1 MPYWVKVKTGA
12 KGPYSRAQL
21 DVLRESGKISDRSLI
36 SPTENGPWQCLAA
49 MSLDE
54 VPTPA
59 PLMDYE
65 DTSAKIHMGD
75 LWSRLGDQLQS
86 GDPAKAIEVIEQL
99 EQCDLTADERED
111 LASMRVSLTTPVDAI
126 AGADENAQKEA
137 DEAQLPGLKDD
148 DLLPEGDQETD
159 DETFTEPDTSS
170 RIPKELLELLN
181 DAEEVLF
188 NSRSEPLVLYASLAI
203 IGMIGAVLSAIV
215 FVQAGLPGILLFIGF
230 VFVEFCKYLSWKN
243 DVFVITTSR
252 IFARTGIFSRSIDVL
267 PIKNVQAVKIN
278 TGTIDR
284 WLSLNTIVFLTGAS
298 LPIPYPGMIGT
309 VCFRHVNG
317 KEVMQAF
324 ESGL

>member
-1 MPYWVKVKTGA
+1 MPYWVKVKTGV

-36 SPTENGPWQCLAA
+36 SQAEDGPWQRLAVI
-49 MSLDE
+49 SLDD
-54 VPTPA
+54 VPSPA

-75 LWSRLGDQLQS
+75 LWSRLGDQMQS
-86 GDPAKAIEVIEQL
+86 DDPAKAIEVIEQL

-111 LASMRVSLTTPVDAI
+111 LASMRVSLTNQDA
-126 AGADENAQKEA
+126 AVPGADENTQQET
-137 DEAQLPGLKDD
+137 DETPLPDLKDD
-148 DLLPEGDQETD
+148 DLLPDGDQ
-159 DETFTEPDTSS
+159 ETFTEPDTGSE
-170 RIPKELLELLN
+170 IPQELLELLN

-203 IGMIGAVLSAIV
+203 TGMIGAVLSTVV
-215 FVQAGLPGILLFIGF
+215 FMQAGLPGILLSLGF
-230 VFVEFCKYLSWKN
+230 VFAGFCKYLSWKN
-243 DVFVITTSR
+243 TVFMITTSR

-267 PIKNVQAVKIN
+267 PIRNVQAVKIN

-284 WLSLNTIVFLTGAS
+284 WLGLNKVVFLTGAS
-298 LPIPYPGMIGT
+298 FPVPYLGMIGT
-309 VCFRHVNG
+309 VCFRHVDC
-317 KEVMQAF
+317 KEVMRAF